1 MSGESITKVQ
11 ERVDRWGVANLPSI
25 IPDEEIGL
33 LKEMSDFVEKVGTRR
48 QPKHDIT
55 QQNFEL

>member
-1 MSGESITKVQ
+1 MTADSITKVQ

-25 IPDEEIGL
+25 IPEEEIGL

-48 QPKHDIT
+48 QPKHEIPLE
-55 QQNFEL
+55 NFEL